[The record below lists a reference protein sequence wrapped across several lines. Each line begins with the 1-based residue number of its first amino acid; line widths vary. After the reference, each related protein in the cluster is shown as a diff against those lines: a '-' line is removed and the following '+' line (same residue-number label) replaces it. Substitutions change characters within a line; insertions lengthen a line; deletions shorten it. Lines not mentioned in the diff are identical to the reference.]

1 MMIIRNYGNKYIC
14 RNCGYIQYQEGQTR
28 GCTAVFWLLTLIITI
43 VIGLVYPIAFV
54 VVAFEILFLILTS
67 RNPDSNYCFKC
78 KARDCIVPMDTPAGE
93 QLYKNFYPEEYE
105 EEQREI
111 LEQAQA
117 EDKVAAL
124 DDFRP
129 KNNKDWLYILIP
141 VVVTILII
149 GSLNTLVQP
158 AKQEVKNLPPAP
170 QKTEAPAKQQP
181 QKLSK
186 IECDKLYQNLQNYSL
201 YHQTGKE
208 AEIDNYYLKCSDYA
222 QRDKNS
228 YYSAYYFGLGVSL
241 NEKNEYDK
249 AIEYYKKAIE
259 ANLKSKDKLMLQNQY
274 SILADCCFN
283 CWRME
288 EAKKY
293 ALLTIQEK
301 QKTGKTRVGLVD
313 YERLGDICYNLK
325 QYDEAFEYYRK
336 AINEIDYLRTLP
348 EFQDYN
354 HQVEFDQKSDKFTS
368 ILNGTF
374 D

>member
-1 MMIIRNYGNKYIC
+1 MVKYIC
-14 RNCGYIQYQEGQTR
+14 RNCGNIQYQQGQNS
-28 GCTAVFWLLTLIITI
+28 GCAVSFWFLGFVISFIIALCGAFVFYFISI
-43 VIGLVYPIAFV
+43 VILLYLIV
-54 VVAFEILFLILTS
+54 LFIS
-67 RNPDSNYCFKC
+67 QKSNYCFQCQAK
-78 KARDCIVPMDTPAGE
+78 DCIVPMDTPAGE
-93 QLYKNFYPEEYE
+93 QLYKSFYPQEYE
-105 EEQREI
+105 EEQEEEKKRLEEEAKEAEI
-111 LEQAQA
+111 E
-117 EDKVAAL
+117 
-124 DDFRP
+124 DFREKP
-129 KNNKDWLYILIP
+129 NKDWLWVVIPTVITFLIILILNG
-141 VVVTILII
+141 LI
-149 GSLNTLVQP
+149 QP
-158 AKQEVKNLPPAP
+158 AKEQEITKKQTETI
-170 QKTEAPAKQQP
+170 QKAETKPKEPSLTKA
-181 QKLSK
+181 
-186 IECDKLYQNLQNYSL
+186 ECDKLYRNLQNYSL

-222 QRDKNS
+222 QRDKTS

-241 NEKNEYDK
+241 EEKNEYEK

-274 SILADCCFN
+274 SILANCCFN

-336 AINEIDYLRTLP
+336 AIAEIEYLRTLP

-354 HQVEFDQKSDKFTS
+354 NQVEFNQKLDKFYS
-368 ILNGTF
+368 FLNGTY